1 MLKVQINDYIELG
14 KKISSTEVVFQIR
27 DETPEG
33 DERKKLTE
41 GEKNGLRADLNEVIV
56 LCETL
61 ELPVSVDLLSKRKND
76 LPQTQREYNL
86 LMEALTSE
94 LQSKLFLF
102 VPSRR
107 SEYYQWDG
115 ILPAGAKLPFL
126 LHTPSW

>member
-1 MLKVQINDYIELG
+1 MLKAQINDYIELG
-14 KKISSTEVVFQIR
+14 KKISSTEVVFQIT

-41 GEKNGLRADLNEVIV
+41 DEKNGLRADLNEVIV

-61 ELPVSVDLLSKRKND
+61 GLPVSVDLLSKRKND

-94 LQSKLFLF
+94 LESKLFLF

-107 SEYYQWDG
+107 SEYYG
-115 ILPAGAKLPFL
+115 RAFSLELPHLAFA
-126 LHTPSW
+126 